1 MHFQNIKNVNFV
13 NHYNLSKKDFMP
25 DEKQPSSKN
34 ITSLDIQ
41 AKELGTGG
49 NLSPETDENLYKKR
63 MQKRKDVQSKRLQV
77 RKTKKGLLIVFTGN
91 GKGKT
96 TASLGMALRTI
107 GHGHK
112 VAIIQFIKGGWT
124 TGEEKA
130 LKILSSNISW
140 HALGEGFTWETQD
153 RVRDEVLVKE
163 AWQIAKKFIKDESY
177 KLIIL
182 DEINIATKL
191 GYLSPEEI
199 ITFIKSLDNR
209 KNHIVLTGRGASES
223 IINQADLVTE
233 MKLIKHPFKEQG
245 IKAQACVEF

>member
-1 MHFQNIKNVNFV
+1 MA
-13 NHYNLSKKDFMP
+13 
-25 DEKQPSSKN
+25 DEKQPASKN

-41 AKELGTGG
+41 AKELGIGG
-49 NLSPETDENLYKKR
+49 KLSPETDENLYKKR
-63 MQKRKDVQSKRLQV
+63 MQKRKDIQSKRLQV

-130 LKILSSNISW
+130 LKNLSSNISW

-153 RVRDEVLVKE
+153 RVRDELLVKE
-163 AWQIAKKFIKDESY
+163 AWHLAKKFIKDESY

-233 MKLIKHPFKEQG
+233 MKLIRHPFKEQG

>member
-1 MHFQNIKNVNFV
+1 MKEPLTSQKIF
-13 NHYNLSKKDFMP
+13 NLD
-25 DEKQPSSKN
+25 N
-34 ITSLDIQ
+34 Q
-41 AKELGTGG
+41 AKEIGIGG
-49 NLSPETDENLYKKR
+49 KLSPESNESSYKKR
-63 MQKRKDVQSKRLQV
+63 MQQRKDIQTERLKM

-107 GHGHK
+107 GHGYK

-130 LKILSSNISW
+130 LKNLSSNISW

-153 RVRDEVLVKE
+153 RIRDEKFVQE
-163 AWQIAKKFIKDESY
+163 AWQLAKNYIKNESY

-191 GYLSPEEI
+191 GYLDSEEI
-199 ITFIKSLDNR
+199 ITFFKGLNDR
-209 KNHIVLTGRGASES
+209 KNHVVLTGRGASDS
-223 IINQADLVTE
+223 IINYADLVTE
-233 MKLIKHPFKEQG
+233 MTLIRHPFKEQG
-245 IKAQACVEF
+245 IKAQKCVEF

>member
-1 MHFQNIKNVNFV
+1 MSDQDQSHFRK
-13 NHYNLSKKDFMP
+13 
-25 DEKQPSSKN
+25 
-34 ITSLDIQ
+34 ITSLDLQ
-41 AKELGTGG
+41 AKELGIGG
-49 NLSPETDENLYKKR
+49 KLSPETDEILYKKK
-63 MQKRKDVQSKRLQV
+63 MQKRKEIQAKRLKL

-107 GHGHK
+107 GHNHK

-130 LKILSSNISW
+130 LKMLSPNISW

-153 RVRDEVLVKE
+153 RLRDEELVKE
-163 AWQIAKKFIKDESY
+163 AWKVAKTIIKDESY

-182 DEINIATKL
+182 DEINIAIKL
-191 GYLSPEEI
+191 GYIAPKEI
-199 ITFIKSLDNR
+199 ITFIQSLSNR
-209 KNHIVLTGRGASES
+209 KNHIVLTGRGACES

-233 MKLIKHPFKEQG
+233 MKLIKHPFREQG
-245 IKAQACVEF
+245 MKAQECIEF

>member
-1 MHFQNIKNVNFV
+1 
-13 NHYNLSKKDFMP
+13 MP
-25 DEKQPSSKN
+25 GEKQTSSRE
-34 ITSLDIQ
+34 ITSLDLQ
-41 AKELGTGG
+41 AKELGIGG
-49 NLSPETDENLYKKR
+49 KLSPETDENLYKER
-63 MQKRKDVQSKRLQV
+63 MQKRKNVQTKRLKV

-96 TASLGMALRTI
+96 TASLGMVLRAI

-130 LKILSSNISW
+130 LKMLSTNISW

-153 RVRDEVLVKE
+153 RVRDEELVTG
-163 AWQIAKKFIKDESY
+163 AWQVAKKYIQDESY

-191 GYLSPEEI
+191 GYLSPKEI
-199 ITFIKSLDNR
+199 ITFIQSLNNR
-209 KNHIVLTGRGASES
+209 KNHIVLTGRGASET

-245 IKAQACVEF
+245 IKAQACIEF

>member
-1 MHFQNIKNVNFV
+1 MPIEEELFSRKIT
-13 NHYNLSKKDFMP
+13 NLD
-25 DEKQPSSKN
+25 
-34 ITSLDIQ
+34 LQ
-41 AKELGTGG
+41 AKELGMGG
-49 NLSPETDENLYKKR
+49 NSSPETDEDLYKKR
-63 MQKRKDVQSKRLQV
+63 MQKRKDIQAKRVQV

-130 LKILSSNISW
+130 LKILSPNISW
-140 HALGEGFTWETQD
+140 LALGEGFTWETQD
-153 RVRDEVLVKE
+153 RIRDEELVKG
-163 AWQIAKKFIKDESY
+163 AWQIAKKFIKDETY

-191 GYLSPEEI
+191 GYLSPKEI
-199 ITFIKSLDNR
+199 ITFIKSLNNR
-209 KNHIVLTGRGASES
+209 KNHIVLTGRGASEL

-233 MKLIKHPFKEQG
+233 MKLIKHPFKQQG
-245 IKAQACVEF
+245 IKAQECIEF

>member
-1 MHFQNIKNVNFV
+1 MI
-13 NHYNLSKKDFMP
+13 SKKENSFPYEEPSTSRDITNL
-25 DEKQPSSKN
+25 DKQARE
-34 ITSLDIQ
+34 IGI
-41 AKELGTGG
+41 GG
-49 NLSPETDENLYKKR
+49 KISPETDERLYKKK
-63 MQKRKDVQSKRLQV
+63 MQKRKDIQSKRLQI

-96 TASLGMALRTI
+96 TASLGMVLRTI

-130 LKILSSNISW
+130 LKNLSSNISW
-140 HALGEGFTWETQD
+140 HSLGEGFTWETQD
-153 RVRDEVLVKE
+153 RIRDEELVKE
-163 AWQIAKKFIKDESY
+163 AWEVAKTYIKDESY
-177 KLIIL
+177 KLIVL

-199 ITFIKSLDNR
+199 IKFIKSLNNR

-223 IINQADLVTE
+223 IVNYSDLVTE

-245 IKAQACVEF
+245 IKAQKCIEF